1 MTPAAPSR
9 WLIPLGG
16 GCLAARRRSTIPAA
30 DARLSIAAPPETG
43 DFRIQRRPRSW
54 RQLRMFERLRGTVGY
69 GGDLGVATSCL
80 AHQDSGQPVA
90 GPVDYFRAQAHLV
103 VRLPAEAER
112 VREPVD
118 AVENEADMQS
128 VDNGLI
134 RHTGG
139 THRVDA
145 GSSELHGA
153 LADLLQQWQDGQLFR
168 PCRFW
173 VAHVDLP
180 TGLDA
185 GHLGMHPHAERALVE
200 P

>member
-1 MTPAAPSR
+1 M
-9 WLIPLGG
+9 
-16 GCLAARRRSTIPAA
+16 
-30 DARLSIAAPPETG
+30 
-43 DFRIQRRPRSW
+43 
-54 RQLRMFERLRGTVGY
+54 RMFERLRGTVGY

-139 THRVDA
+139 THASTPAAVSCTELWLTCSSSGRTASSSGRADSGLRMSISPPDSMLATSVCIRTQNGHWLSRELKTARYSRSA
-145 GSSELHGA
+145 GVQKEGPL
-153 LADLLQQWQDGQLFR
+153 R
-168 PCRFW
+168 
-173 VAHVDLP
+173 
-180 TGLDA
+180 T
-185 GHLGMHPHAERALVE
+185 
-200 P
+200 